1 MKVAAPRR
9 GRWLELALLAL
20 LLAFVAVIRI
30 RLLEVPLERD
40 EGEYAYIGR
49 LMLEGVPPYAQAY
62 NMKFPG
68 IYACY
73 AAVLALFGS
82 SGAGVHLGLLLA
94 NAAAIVLVWRLG
106 RRLLGGPAALMA
118 ATCYALL
125 SLSPSV
131 LGLAAHATHF
141 VLVPA
146 LAGVLVLMGA
156 RGSGRTSS
164 FVWAGVL
171 LGLAPVIKQHGAAFT
186 LFGLAVVAAD
196 AWRGRSAAGGA
207 NLARARPLG
216 RVAAYLLG
224 AALPIA
230 LTGLLLAAAGV
241 FGRFWFWT
249 ISYAAQYVSE
259 RSLPRAWAALTEE
272 LPQLVA
278 PSLLLWVLAAGG
290 LAGLWRSPADRSR
303 ARFLT
308 ALAAFSGLAV
318 VPGFYFRA
326 HYFVLVL
333 PVVALL
339 AGAAVELA
347 IARAAARRQ
356 TAPLAPALAVLL
368 IALPAVLTVWNE
380 RAIWFQL
387 PADRVARAIYGT
399 NPFPESL
406 AIGRYIATHSAPAD
420 RIAVV
425 GSEPEIYFYSG
436 RRAATGYVYT
446 YGLVEAQPYAR
457 RMQEEMI
464 HEIGTALPRF
474 IVLVLVPQSWQLSP
488 GSDPRI
494 LLWTID
500 YVKQHYAMVGVADIP
515 EEGETVYRWEGE
527 AAAYAPRSP
536 YRVVTYRRRDPPATP

>member
-1 MKVAAPRR
+1 MKAPAPRR
-9 GRWLELALLAL
+9 GWWLELLLLAL
-20 LLAFVAVIRI
+20 VIAFVAVIRI
-30 RLLEVPLERD
+30 RLLDVPLERD

-49 LMLEGVPPYAQAY
+49 MMLEGVPPYAQAY

-73 AAVLALFGS
+73 AAVLALFGP
-82 SGAGVHLGLLLA
+82 SGRGVHLGLLLV
-94 NAAAIVLVWRLG
+94 NAAAIVLVFLLG
-106 RRLLGGPAALMA
+106 RRLLGRLGALAAA
-118 ATCYALL
+118 IGYALL
-125 SLSPSV
+125 ALSPSV

-141 VLVPA
+141 VVVPA
-146 LAGVLVLMGA
+146 LAGILVLLGA
-156 RGSGRTSS
+156 RASGGVGS
-164 FVWAGVL
+164 FFAAGVL

-186 LFGLAVVAAD
+186 LLGLAVVAAD
-196 AWRGRSAAGGA
+196 TWRAGPASGAADVA
-207 NLARARPLG
+207 QRARLARL
-216 RVAAYLLG
+216 AAYLLG

-230 LTGLLLAAAGV
+230 LTGLALAAAGV

-249 ISYAAQYVSE
+249 ISYAAQYIGE
-259 RSLPRAWAALTEE
+259 RSLPRAGAALTEE
-272 LPQLVA
+272 LPQLLA
-278 PSLLLWVLAAGG
+278 PSPLLWTLAAGG
-290 LAGLWRSPADRSR
+290 LIALWRRPADRPR

-333 PVVALL
+333 PAVALL

-347 IARAAARRQ
+347 IAGVAARRH
-356 TAPLAPALAVLL
+356 TAPLAPALTVLL
-368 IALPAVLTVWNE
+368 VALPVGLTLWNE
-380 RAIWFQL
+380 RAIWFEL

-399 NPFPESL
+399 NPFPEAL
-406 AIGRYIATHSAPAD
+406 AIGRYLAAQSAPAD

-446 YGLVEAQPYAR
+446 YGLVEAQPYSR

-464 HEIGTALPRF
+464 REIGAARPRF

-488 GSDPRI
+488 DSDTHI
-494 LLWTID
+494 LLWTLD
-500 YVKQHYAMVGVADIP
+500 EVKQHYAVVGVADIP
-515 EEGETVYRWEGE
+515 EQGETVYRWGAE
-527 AAAYAPRSP
+527 AATYASRSP
-536 YRVVTYRRRDPPATP
+536 YRVLTYRRRDGATP